1 MTRTLSVEEE
11 IQRPAAE
18 VWEAL
23 TDWKN
28 AHRWMPGIEG
38 MTAEGETAGG
48 TKLTFRARGADRSSE
63 IVHCDAGNS
72 IVLRSVQGG
81 VSADYRYELHDLGGR
96 STRVTLVA
104 DCQVTGSIV
113 AHRIAPASHRHP
125 PIRRQ
130 AAEAAEGDD
139 RGSVVTEAVR
149 WNSGLALKHRH
160 RKPT

>member
-11 IQRPAAE
+11 IRRPAAE

-28 AHRWMPGIEG
+28 AHRWMPGVEA
-38 MTAEGETAGG
+38 MNAEGETAAG

-63 IVHCDAGNS
+63 IVHCDAGKS

-81 VSADYRYELHDLGGR
+81 VSADYRYELHDLNGR

-104 DCQVTGSIV
+104 DCQVTGLMLRIV
-113 AHRIAPASHRHP
+113 SPFLRIA
-125 PIRRQ
+125 IRLSDGKQLRLLK
-130 AAEAAEGDD
+130 AMIEG
-139 RGSVVTEAVR
+139 G
-149 WNSGLALKHRH
+149 
-160 RKPT
+160 

>member
-28 AHRWMPGIEG
+28 AHRWMPGTEG
-38 MTAEGETAGG
+38 MTAEGETAAG

-63 IVHCDAGNS
+63 IVHCDAGKS

-104 DCQVTGSIV
+104 DCQVTGLFLRIV
-113 AHRIAPASHRHP
+113 SPLLRIA
-125 PIRRQ
+125 IRLSDGKQLRLLK
-130 AAEAAEGDD
+130 EMIEG
-139 RGSVVTEAVR
+139 A
-149 WNSGLALKHRH
+149 
-160 RKPT
+160 